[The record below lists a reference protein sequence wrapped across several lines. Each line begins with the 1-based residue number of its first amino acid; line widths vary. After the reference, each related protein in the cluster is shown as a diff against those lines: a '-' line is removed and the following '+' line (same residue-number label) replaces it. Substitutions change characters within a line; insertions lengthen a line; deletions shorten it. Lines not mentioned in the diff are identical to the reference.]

1 MRHLRQFAALLAIA
15 AITVAC
21 GTSPGASSG
30 GESSQ
35 GSEPSTGSQPSQAA
49 ASSGGGGGGGGGANG
64 SITYEITGDYEASG
78 ELPFLAAGGS
88 TWIESANGWAANF
101 ANPSGGGA
109 VITLNT
115 QEGQTIGQGLSYGD
129 GSITVIAASDSQ
141 GGTDCTFTLEKND
154 PNGLK
159 GHVECTKALA
169 VDNATG
175 SQKNVQFTAQW
186 DAHP

>member
-1 MRHLRQFAALLAIA
+1 MRHPRQFTALLAIA

-21 GTSPGASSG
+21 GSSPGASSG

-49 ASSGGGGGGGGGANG
+49 ASTGGGGGANG

-78 ELPFLAAGGS
+78 ELPFLAGS
-88 TWIESANGWAANF
+88 SSWIESANGWVANF
-101 ANPSGGGA
+101 ADPAGGGA
-109 VITLNT
+109 VISLNT

-129 GSITVIAASDSQ
+129 GSVTVIAASDSG
-141 GGTDCTFTLEKND
+141 GGTDCTFTLDKND
-154 PNGLK
+154 ADGLK
-159 GHVECTKALA
+159 GHVECSSAFA
-169 VDNATG
+169 VDNNDG
-175 SQKNVQFTAQW
+175 SQKNVQFNAQW

>member
-1 MRHLRQFAALLAIA
+1 MRHLRQFAPLLAIA

-49 ASSGGGGGGGGGANG
+49 ASSGGGGGGANG

-101 ANPSGGGA
+101 ANQSGGGA

-115 QEGQTIGQGLSYGD
+115 QEGQTIGQGLTYGD
-129 GSITVIAASDSQ
+129 GAITVIAASDSQ